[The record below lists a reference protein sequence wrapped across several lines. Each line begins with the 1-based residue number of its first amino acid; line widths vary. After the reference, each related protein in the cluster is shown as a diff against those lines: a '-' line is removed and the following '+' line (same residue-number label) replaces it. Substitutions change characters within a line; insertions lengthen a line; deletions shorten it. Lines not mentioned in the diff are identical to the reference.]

1 MNTMGEVDR
10 ESKMKSRL
18 RELFS
23 NRDLLHTILLLAWP
37 TVVEQAL
44 QTIVQY
50 ADTAQVGQIGAF
62 ASAAVGLTTTVT
74 WLINGV
80 FYAAGV
86 GFLSFI
92 AQAIGAK
99 KKELARCAAVQ
110 AILTAFLLGVVVG
123 IAALIISP
131 FLPDWLGAE
140 EAIREDAAQYFMI
153 TAIPMVFRSFLVV
166 LGCVLRSAGDTKTP
180 MINNGI
186 TNLLNIVLNF
196 LLINSSGS
204 VRLGPISFWGAGLGV
219 KGAAIATA
227 LSYCVGGTLMLLG
240 IFRNQLLS
248 PQGIPFRFHKEILSP
263 CMKIAIPVVAERT
276 ACSFGHV
283 VFTSLVA
290 KLGTLAVATHSIALT
305 AEQAF
310 YIPGYGMQAAAATLS
325 GNAAGE
331 KDERKLMNISVLIAI
346 IAVGIMTVL
355 SLLLFLFPG
364 FIMSLFTNDADV
376 ISGGKTILRI
386 VAVSEPL
393 FALLIILE
401 GVFNGVGD
409 TKVPFLFTVISM
421 WGVRIVFTF
430 LCVSVWKLG
439 LNAVWVCMVMDNV
452 SRCGMMTVRY
462 LKGSWKKHLSF
473 EQ

>member
-1 MNTMGEVDR
+1 MRT
-10 ESKMKSRL
+10 KL
-18 RELFS
+18 PTLFS
-23 NRDLLHTILLLAWP
+23 NRELLHTILLLAWP

-50 ADTAQVGQIGAF
+50 ADTAQVGQIGAS

-74 WLINGV
+74 WLINGI
-80 FYAAGV
+80 FFAAGV

-92 AQAIGAK
+92 SQAIGAK
-99 KKELARCAAVQ
+99 KKELARSAAVQ
-110 AILTAFLLGVVVG
+110 AILTAFVLGIGVG
-123 IAALIISP
+123 GTAIAISP

-140 EAIREDAAQYFMI
+140 AVIRENASAYFMI
-153 TAIPMVFRSFLVV
+153 TSAPMIFRAFIVL
-166 LGCVLRSAGDTKTP
+166 LGCVLRAAGDTKTP
-180 MINNGI
+180 MLNNGI
-186 TNLLNIVLNF
+186 TNLLNIILNF
-196 LLINSSGS
+196 LLINPAGTFHVGKLS
-204 VRLGPISFWGAGLGV
+204 IWGAGLGV

-227 LSYCVGGTLMLLG
+227 ASYCVGGILMLLG
-240 IFRNQLLS
+240 IFKNPILS
-248 PQGIPFRFHKEILSP
+248 PKGEAFRPKKEILLP
-263 CMKIAIPVVAERT
+263 CLKVALPVVAERT

-283 VFTSLVA
+283 VFTSLVT

-331 KDERKLMNISVLIAI
+331 KNERKLMHTSALITLIA
-346 IAVGIMTVL
+346 VSVMTVL

-364 FIMSLFTNDADV
+364 ALMSVFTNDPAV

-393 FALLIILE
+393 FAVLIILE

-421 WGVRIVFTF
+421 WGVRILFTF
-430 LCVSVWKLG
+430 LCVSVFHLG
-439 LNAVWVCMVMDNV
+439 LSAVWVCMVLDNV
-452 SRCGMMTVRY
+452 SRCLMMSVRY
-462 LKGSWKKHLSF
+462 LKGGWKSHLSF
-473 EQ
+473 DS